1 MGPRSHCN
9 AMVAPAL
16 PVPPRAPGTTVGPSS
31 WIRDGTINPDLK
43 YLSDAHRLEV
53 YKGVAEATRL
63 LHAHGYLV
71 ICVTNQSG
79 IERGFYTVEDVER
92 IHTRVNEILVR
103 EGGRIDAFYYCPHAP
118 ETGCRCRKPGT
129 ELFERAAAAFSL
141 EMAAS
146 AIIGDRP
153 LDMEAGQRLGLL
165 TVLVPS
171 LGHDPEVALEMR
183 TRGVRAD
190 RTALSF
196 RQAAAHLLA
205 RG

>member
-1 MGPRSHCN
+1 MTVDAGP
-9 AMVAPAL
+9 A
-16 PVPPRAPGTTVGPSS
+16 PPRPSQHHRRAVFVD
-31 WIRDGTINPDLK
+31 RDGTINPDLK

-71 ICVTNQSG
+71 VCVTNQSG

-92 IHTRVNEILVR
+92 IHARVNEILAKD
-103 EGGRIDAFYYCPHAP
+103 GGGIDAFYYCPHAP

-129 ELFERAAAAFSL
+129 ELFERATSAFALDLS
-141 EMAAS
+141 AS
-146 AIIGDRP
+146 AIIGDRS
-153 LDMEAGQRLGLL
+153 LDMEAGKRLGLL

-171 LGHDPEVALEMR
+171 PGHELEVAREMR
-183 TRGVRAD
+183 ERGLVAD
-190 RTALSF
+190 RMALSF